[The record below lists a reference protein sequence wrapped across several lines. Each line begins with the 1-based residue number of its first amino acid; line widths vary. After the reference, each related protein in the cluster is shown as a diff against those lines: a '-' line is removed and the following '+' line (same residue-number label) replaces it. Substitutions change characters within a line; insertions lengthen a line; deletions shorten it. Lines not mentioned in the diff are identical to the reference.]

1 MSTLNGSASTCP
13 ANTPAALD
21 VGSVALEVRTPGVPP
36 AGKKARTSAAESN
49 VNVNVPPIV
58 TPDGYTVGKSFAR
71 SVPGLLPCGVAC
83 QPPCVTVQ
91 PVNAGGGFGVVN
103 SPTKSTLS
111 AVFAVFGPAIT
122 LIMGSATLQV
132 TASGKMAPPLPAT
145 GELQGPINPRAAEWQ
160 IWKLS
165 PTCTLPIVSVPL
177 VTPAFARLVKSS

>member
-1 MSTLNGSASTCP
+1 MSTFNLSASTCP

-36 AGKKARTSAAESN
+36 AGRKARTAAAESN
-49 VNVNVPPIV
+49 VSVNVPPIV

-71 SVPGLLPCGVAC
+71 SVPGLLPCGFVC

-91 PVNAGGGFGVVN
+91 PVKGVGFGVVN
-103 SPTKSTLS
+103 WPTKSTLS
-111 AVFAVFGPAIT
+111 AVFAVLGPAIT
-122 LIMGSATLQV
+122 LMMGLATLQV
-132 TASGKMAPPLPAT
+132 MASGKTAPALPVT
-145 GELQGPINPRAAEWQ
+145 GEPHVPIVPRAAELQ